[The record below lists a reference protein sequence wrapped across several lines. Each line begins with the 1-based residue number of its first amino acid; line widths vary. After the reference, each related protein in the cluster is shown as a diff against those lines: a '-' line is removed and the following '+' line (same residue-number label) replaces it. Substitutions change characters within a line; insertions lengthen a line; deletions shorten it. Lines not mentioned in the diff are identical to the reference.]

1 MLPTCYILDLPKI
14 DMNNQDLLQLRSK
27 AVKEQNDLQ
36 HAGGRKGRDEL
47 ETKRVSQL
55 I

>member
-1 MLPTCYILDLPKI
+1 
-14 DMNNQDLLQLRSK
+14 MNNQDLLQLRSK
-27 AVKEQNDLQ
+27 AIKEENDLQ
-36 HAGGRKGRDEL
+36 DAGARKRDES

>member
-27 AVKEQNDLQ
+27 AIKEQNDLQ
-36 HAGGRKGRDEL
+36 EAGGRKGRDEL